1 MGVAKRS
8 GRPPEDFISRDVPAG
23 HDTIWGWAAKFS
35 PQDLPAEPYP
45 EFAFAE
51 ETYAL
56 MRQSAESGCAIVTV
70 AAPAALRALGVDGVP
85 AFETP
90 LLYMMSRA

>member
-1 MGVAKRS
+1 MGVSKGG

-23 HDTIWGWAAKFS
+23 HDTIWGWAAKYS
-35 PQDLPAEPYP
+35 PQDLRAGLDPRS
-45 EFAFAE
+45 AFAE
-51 ETYAL
+51 ETFAL
-56 MRQSAESGCAIVTV
+56 MRQSAESGCKVVDV
-70 AAPAALRALGVDGVP
+70 AAPEALRALGVDKVP